1 MKRTLGTEVDL
12 GARYPWRLLF
22 SLYLFKHVDLFK
34 MLRSNGATAF
44 LSLTY
49 GGFVFIRY
57 VMTAARWAGYLDV
70 IAILFYYPTAS
81 HHPNSCTLTSA
92 PTLQSISN

>member
-49 GGFVFIRY
+49 GISF
-57 VMTAARWAGYLDV
+57 
-70 IAILFYYPTAS
+70 LFY
-81 HHPNSCTLTSA
+81 
-92 PTLQSISN
+92 SNRLEKEPPPPDGM